1 LVPSGALFYPDIR
14 RAEVALFKID
24 QRVQVIDQGSPH
36 RNSIGKVIVVTPAQ
50 DRFFYWL
57 RFDPNPTGGRFAE
70 EQLQVA

>member
-1 LVPSGALFYPDIR
+1 MALFR
-14 RAEVALFKID
+14 ID
-24 QRVQVIDQGSPH
+24 QRVRVVDQDSQH
-36 RNSIGKVIVVTPAQ
+36 RNSVGRVIVITPEL